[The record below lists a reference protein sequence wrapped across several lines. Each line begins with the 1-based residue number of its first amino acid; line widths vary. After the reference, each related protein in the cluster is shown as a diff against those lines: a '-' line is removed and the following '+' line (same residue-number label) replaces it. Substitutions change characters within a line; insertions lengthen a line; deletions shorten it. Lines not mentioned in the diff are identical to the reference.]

1 MVVKLPYMALPSAVP
16 KILAKINEAK
26 RPERFTQDYLAT
38 VLGFNGGNYQ
48 AILPML
54 KRMRFLEQDG
64 TPTKLYDQYRNDD
77 TKALALA
84 EGVRNAY
91 SPVFDRN
98 QYAHHLN
105 KEKLASL
112 VTEITG
118 QAKDSSVSKYIVS
131 TFWNL
136 KEGGD
141 FDGKLGSEQSAED
154 TAIVTKPVP
163 VPDPAPAGRRTPD
176 LADSVELKVGYTIN
190 LNLPETTNPEVFNA
204 IFKSLKEHLLR
215 G

>member
-1 MVVKLPYMALPSAVP
+1 MVVKLPYMAFPGAAP
-16 KILAKINEAK
+16 RILSKINEAK

-48 AILPML
+48 AMLPML

-64 TPTKLYDQYRNDD
+64 TPTRRYDQYRNDD

-91 SPVFDRN
+91 SAVFDRN
-98 QYAHHLN
+98 QYAHHLS

-118 QAKDSSVSKYIVS
+118 QAKDSSVAKYIVS

-136 KEGGD
+136 KEGADFEGTLGD
-141 FDGKLGSEQSAED
+141 KQQPTTES
-154 TAIVTKPVP
+154 AIVMKPSTIHEP
-163 VPDPAPAGRRTPD
+163 GPAAKRASDLYRQCGVQGRLHHKLESPRD
-176 LADSVELKVGYTIN
+176 Y
-190 LNLPETTNPEVFNA
+190 
-204 IFKSLKEHLLR
+204 KS
-215 G
+215 